1 LQKQCLI
8 INPEVRDIYIP
19 PINYMCMTGLVVHQ
33 TEDFSISLKQV
44 AEHLYFNLP
53 SKQSFEEHVEH
64 ARKVVDYLL
73 EKGLIEID
81 ARENIKARLKIEG
94 HTLPELIHRAAN
106 EIGLR
111 S

>member
-1 LQKQCLI
+1 LQKRYFLI
-8 INPEVRDIYIP
+8 EPNIQGIYIP
-19 PINYMCMTGLVVHQ
+19 PINYMCMTGLVAHQ

-81 ARENIKARLKIEG
+81 ARENIRARLKIEG

-106 EIGLR
+106 DINLKI
-111 S
+111 